1 MSTIETQQA
10 VTNRRP
16 IDLGGALREGGR
28 RFLDDILPLVL
39 ATLIVAALSVLTLG
53 ILAGPLYAGMLNMV
67 IERMRD
73 GKQPRVGDVFSCL
86 DRFWAFLGAAILLAV
101 TIGLASL
108 TIVGGVLLAAIWF
121 YTFPLMID
129 RRMGLIEALHTSKD
143 MVLRTGFWEHVALV
157 IVLIALGA
165 LGRGP
170 LFLLTVPFGAAVT
183 VASYAEARTR

>member
-86 DRFWAFLGAAILLAV
+86 DRFWAFLGAAILLA
-101 TIGLASL
+101 
-108 TIVGGVLLAAIWF
+108 AIWF